1 MTPSLKPITPE
12 TQKQRI
18 RMAFEA
24 GRRMTSHEANKVGR
38 TVDARKYISDL
49 RASGLDIQDTWEKG
63 DDGRTYSAISSAR
76 PPLLKSAKMKTH
88 NNYDNDKNNDYC
100 G

>member
-1 MTPSLKPITPE
+1 MAIFIKLITTE

-18 RMAFEA
+18 RLAFEA

-49 RASGLDIQDTWEKG
+49 RASGLDIQDTRERSN
-63 DDGRTYSAISSAR
+63 DGRTFKRYFLSEAALAEIR
-76 PPLLKSAKMKTH
+76 
-88 NNYDNDKNNDYC
+88 NNKKL
-100 G
+100 

>member
-49 RASGLDIQDTWEKG
+49 RASGFDIQDTWEKG
-63 DDGRTYSAISSAR
+63 DDGRTYKRYFLSEAA
-76 PPLLKSAKMKTH
+76 LAKIR
-88 NNYDNDKNNDYC
+88 KNENS
-100 G
+100 

>member
-63 DDGRTYSAISSAR
+63 DDGRIYKRYFLSEAA
-76 PPLLKSAKMKTH
+76 LAKIR
-88 NNYDNDKNNDYC
+88 KNENS
-100 G
+100 